1 VPFAT
6 MSSPKI
12 QTVSTKPYEG
22 QKPGTSGLR
31 KKAKVFMQEN
41 YVENF
46 VQATFDSL
54 KGDANPKGDL
64 LILGGDGRYYN
75 KEMAQ
80 TIIRMACA
88 NGVAKVVVGLEGL
101 ISTPA
106 VSHLIR
112 SLGAA
117 GGFIMTASHN
127 PAGPNEDCGLKYNS
141 RNGGPA
147 NEAITDAIFK
157 ISQTISEYK
166 IADLPEVDLATVG
179 ETSFGDDFSVEVIDS
194 TETYAQLMDEVF
206 DLGEIKAFLER
217 DDFTFTY
224 DAMSGV
230 AGPFAKRIFHQELG
244 VPLEQLQ
251 NCEPLEDFGGG
262 HPDPNLTYA
271 HDLVKSMG
279 LDSKGCALADV
290 DPDSLPDFGAA
301 ADGDADRN
309 MILGKQF
316 FVTPSDSL
324 AVIANNAE
332 CIKFFK
338 DGLKT
343 VARSM
348 PTSGAADRVA
358 EDKDMKFFETP
369 TGWKYFG
376 NLMDAKELTGGE
388 KDFNPVL
395 CGEESFGTGSNHIRE
410 KDGIFAVLC
419 WLNILAAK
427 NTDKSK
433 PLVSVEDVVREH
445 WENFGRNYYTRYDY
459 ENVEADLAQKVM
471 ARLNGIIF
479 MFQLTGEKP
488 LEVGGGFTLVKC
500 DEFEFHDEVDGSISP
515 NQGWR
520 FLMGDGSRFVFRL
533 SGTGSVGATI
543 RLYIEKY
550 SKEDTNQETATALE
564 SLVQLA
570 LDFSDIH
577 AITGREGPTVI
588 T

>member
-1 VPFAT
+1 MGGPDV
-6 MSSPKI
+6 K
-12 QTVSTKPYEG
+12 TVSTKPYEG

-31 KKAKVFMQEN
+31 KKTKTFMQEN
-41 YVENF
+41 FVENF
-46 VQATFDSL
+46 VQSTFDAL
-54 KGDANPKGDL
+54 DGDADTTGEL
-64 LILGGDGRYYN
+64 LVLGGDGRYFN
-75 KEMAQ
+75 KDMTQ
-80 TIIRMACA
+80 TIIRMAYA
-88 NGVAKVVVGLEGL
+88 NGVAKVLVGQHGL

-106 VSHLIR
+106 VSHLVR
-112 SLGAA
+112 SKGAA
-117 GGFIMTASHN
+117 GAFILTASHN
-127 PAGPNEDCGLKYNS
+127 PAGPNEDCGIKYNS

-147 NEAITDAIFK
+147 PESVTSAIYERTK
-157 ISQTISEYK
+157 TISEYR
-166 IADLPEVDLATVG
+166 IADLPEVDLAEIG
-179 ETSFGDDFSVEVIDS
+179 ETKFGDSFSVEVIDA

-206 DLGEIKAFLER
+206 DLGEIKDFLSR
-217 DDFTFTY
+217 DDFVFTY
-224 DAMSGV
+224 DAMHGV
-230 AGPFAKRIFHQELG
+230 AGPFAKRIFHEELG
-244 VPLEQLQ
+244 VPLEQLL

-271 HDLVKSMG
+271 HDLVECMG
-279 LDSKGCALADV
+279 LDQKGMPLKGV
-290 DPDSLPDFGAA
+290 DPESLPDFGAA

-332 CIKFFK
+332 CIKYFK

-358 EDKDMKFFETP
+358 EEKDMKFFETP

-376 NLMDAKELTGGE
+376 NLMDAKELTGGK
-388 KDFNPVL
+388 KDYNPVL
-395 CGEESFGTGSNHIRE
+395 CGEESFGTGSSHIRE

-427 NTDKSK
+427 NEPSA
-433 PLVSVEDVVREH
+433 PLVTVEDVVREH
-445 WENFGRNYYTRYDY
+445 WDTFGRNYYTRYDY
-459 ENVEADLAQKVM
+459 ENVDADLAQKVM
-471 ARLNGIIF
+471 SRLNGIIF
-479 MFQLTGEKP
+479 MF
-488 LEVGGGFTLVKC
+488 EVSNRAPVDIGAGFTLANC
-500 DEFEFHDEVDGSISP
+500 DEFEFHDEVDGSVSP
-515 NQGWR
+515 HQGWR
-520 FLMGDGSRFVFRL
+520 FLMEDGSRFVFRL

-543 RLYIEKY
+543 RLYIERY
-550 SKEDTNQETATALE
+550 SKDDTSQETASALE

-570 LDFSDIH
+570 LDFSDLH